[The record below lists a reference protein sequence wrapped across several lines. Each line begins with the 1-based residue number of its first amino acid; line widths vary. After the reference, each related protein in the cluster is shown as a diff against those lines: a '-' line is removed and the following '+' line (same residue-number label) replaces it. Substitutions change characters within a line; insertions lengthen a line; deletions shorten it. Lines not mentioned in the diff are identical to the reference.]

1 MHRVLNLRVFIT
13 KSTQPKSGFSVLS
26 EFEHR
31 VVCWCKACVD
41 CVEMGWGGR
50 EGGGGGGLGGSK
62 STCTFSRLL
71 QRLTTDDI
79 SQRTV
84 VSEMEGCGSFL
95 SG

>member
-50 EGGGGGGLGGSK
+50 EGGGWGEQVNMHLF
-62 STCTFSRLL
+62 TPAATL
-71 QRLTTDDI
+71 DY
-79 SQRTV
+79 
-84 VSEMEGCGSFL
+84 
-95 SG
+95 